1 MKMIRYVAGTVTS
14 TMGHCVTFEAGKPT
28 YVPDDPALIVECRAA
43 GAIEVTPE
51 VEANLANSAAAA
63 AVDPE
68 YQAYLAAKAAGAL
81 GVTASV
87 GLPSQEDNLDD
98 EDKVEAAVEAPAAE
112 TVAETVAT
120 KPAARRAGA
129 KAA

>member
-1 MKMIRYVAGTVTS
+1 MKMIRYISGTVASRT
-14 TMGHCVTFEAGKPT
+14 GHCVTFAAGKPT

-68 YQAYLAAKAAGAL
+68 YQAYLAAKAAGKSGVSGEVAL
-81 GVTASV
+81 T
-87 GLPSQEDNLDD
+87 GLPSQEDNLDP
-98 EDKVEAAVEAPAAE
+98 EDKVDAADTTTAA
-112 TVAETVAT
+112 
-120 KPAARRAGA
+120 KPVTRRAAA
-129 KAA
+129 KAQ